1 VIAPM
6 LNALA
11 VTIWTTND
19 LDRTRSLLEE
29 ALALNLRS
37 GREAAQASNHTNL
50 GSLCRQTGQLG
61 AAITLT
67 RTAVRLGRRHNRPL
81 TVANA
86 LLNLA
91 CLHHDL
97 GALYE
102 ASRTVDRA
110 LTTYRTLGS
119 TDGQIT
125 SLNVLAEIRCEL
137 GQHEAER
144 ARLLA
149 LEQHDLHGYVDALL
163 IMAQLPGEPPQA
175 LSHARTAE
183 RAAAQV
189 GLLLREAKAQLV
201 RAELSAAALDPTS
214 ARSAA
219 AQAWPVLRRSGA
231 KPWIT
236 RCIAVVR
243 CAPAPARVAVRG

>member
-1 VIAPM
+1 MADAFGSVHGSIFARQAMTDLLIATGRPEAGRE
-6 LNALA
+6 LSEAALA
-11 VTIWTTND
+11 SAVEHG
-19 LDRTRSLLEE
+19 DRRLIITAILR
-29 ALALNLRS
+29 LAAVL
-37 GREAAQASNHTNL
+37 AAVD
-50 GSLCRQTGQLG
+50 C
-61 AAITLT
+61 
-67 RTAVRLGRRHNRPL
+67 
-81 TVANA
+81 
-86 LLNLA
+86 
-91 CLHHDL
+91 
-97 GALYE
+97 
-102 ASRTVDRA
+102 VDRA
-110 LTTYRTLGS
+110 R
-119 TDGQIT
+119 
-125 SLNVLAEIRCEL
+125 
-137 GQHEAER
+137 HEAER

-189 GLLLREAKAQLV
+189 GLLLREAKAQMV

-219 AQAWPVLRRSGA
+219 AQAWPVSRRSGA

-236 RCIAVVR
+236 RYIAVVR